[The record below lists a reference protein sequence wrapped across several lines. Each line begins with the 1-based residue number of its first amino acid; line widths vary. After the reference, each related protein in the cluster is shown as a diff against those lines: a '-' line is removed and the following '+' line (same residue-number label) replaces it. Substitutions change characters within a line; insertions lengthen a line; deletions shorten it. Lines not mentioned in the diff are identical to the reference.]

1 MGEQKR
7 LVGGGRPGTRRRS
20 PVCAQQDFW
29 SAASGSGRAPP
40 RGRHLTGI
48 SEPGTEART
57 GRSAQPQGRS
67 PAGPPQGMPE
77 ALLRALAGA
86 LVPGGQSPAT
96 ERPSKG
102 PCFGIRKLL
111 AGSRPATPTRW
122 PWCWAP
128 VLPTASAT
136 PRGPRGPGS
145 RAPARGLRGQ
155 PPPAH
160 AHVLSPAALGVPLA
174 RERERSSLSPLPGA
188 LPWLKAGAGPS
199 LFLLKRTRVQR
210 RGPRSVFRLTWRHYQ
225 LPSGGPC
232 PLHAGK
238 YDSDR
243 EMRIIRA
250 DTRPMHASP
259 ASGPT
264 VGRRF
269 GGVGTG
275 QTPRSWR
282 DGAEPAPAF
291 ASTRQLL
298 PERRRVLGPGRGAG
312 DKQTSPCPQRA
323 GSSRPRLLVLC
334 TPFPRISFTLVPRE
348 SPLSPQHLP

>member
-1 MGEQKR
+1 MCSAPRGARPRGRRRECQRPFSAPSPAPWSREGSPRRQSGLRRGLALESGSFLPGRGRRPRRGGCGAGHSSLPRHRRRRGDLGALAVGLR
-7 LVGGGRPGTRRRS
+7 LVGS
-20 PVCAQQDFW
+20 
-29 SAASGSGRAPP
+29 
-40 RGRHLTGI
+40 
-48 SEPGTEART
+48 
-57 GRSAQPQGRS
+57 
-67 PAGPPQGMPE
+67 
-77 ALLRALAGA
+77 
-86 LVPGGQSPAT
+86 
-96 ERPSKG
+96 
-102 PCFGIRKLL
+102 
-111 AGSRPATPTRW
+111 AGSRLLRMRT
-122 PWCWAP
+122 
-128 VLPTASAT
+128 SS
-136 PRGPRGPGS
+136 PRLLWGDLLRPQGSPGGPG
-145 RAPARGLRGQ
+145 RT
-155 PPPAH
+155 
-160 AHVLSPAALGVPLA
+160 LA

-210 RGPRSVFRLTWRHYQ
+210 RGPRSVFSLTWQHYQ
-225 LPSGGPC
+225 LLSGGPC

-243 EMRIIRA
+243 AMRIVRA
-250 DTRPMHASP
+250 DTRLMHASP

-269 GGVGTG
+269 GGVRAG

-312 DKQTSPCPQRA
+312 DKQASPCPQRA

-334 TPFPRISFTLVPRE
+334 TLFPRISFTLVPRE

>member
-1 MGEQKR
+1 MELGEQKR

-20 PVCAQQDFW
+20 PCLRPAGLLVRSLWERASPAARQAPDGHQRARDRGAHGAIC
-29 SAASGSGRAPP
+29 SAPGALASGAAAGNARAF
-40 RGRHLTGI
+40 
-48 SEPGTEART
+48 
-57 GRSAQPQGRS
+57 
-67 PAGPPQGMPE
+67 
-77 ALLRALAGA
+77 LRALAGA

-111 AGSRPATPTRW
+111 AGTRPATPTRW

-136 PRGPRGPGS
+136 PRGLRGPGS

-188 LPWLKAGAGPS
+188 LPWLKAGGGPS

-210 RGPRSVFRLTWRHYQ
+210 RGPRSVFSLTWQHYQ
-225 LPSGGPC
+225 LLSGGPC

-243 EMRIIRA
+243 EMRIVRA
-250 DTRPMHASP
+250 DTRLMHASP

-269 GGVGTG
+269 GGVRTG
-275 QTPRSWR
+275 PTPRSWR
-282 DGAEPAPAF
+282 DGAEPAPDSCF
-291 ASTRQLL
+291 PS
-298 PERRRVLGPGRGAG
+298 VAG
-312 DKQTSPCPQRA
+312 
-323 GSSRPRLLVLC
+323 
-334 TPFPRISFTLVPRE
+334 F
-348 SPLSPQHLP
+348 